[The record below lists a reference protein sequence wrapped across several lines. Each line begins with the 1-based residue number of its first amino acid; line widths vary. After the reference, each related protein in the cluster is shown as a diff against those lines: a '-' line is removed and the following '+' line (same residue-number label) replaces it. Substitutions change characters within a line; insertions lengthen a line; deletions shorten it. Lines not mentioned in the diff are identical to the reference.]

1 MSVHF
6 KGVCYRAKNV
16 VCESPSETK
25 WNKTQPNLTVRGWAK
40 EIVIKEEDDTIIIK

>member
-16 VCESPSETK
+16 DCKVPSETH
-25 WNKTQPNLTVRGWAK
+25 WNKTQPNLIMRGFATK
-40 EIVIKEEDDTIIIK
+40 IIQENNKITII